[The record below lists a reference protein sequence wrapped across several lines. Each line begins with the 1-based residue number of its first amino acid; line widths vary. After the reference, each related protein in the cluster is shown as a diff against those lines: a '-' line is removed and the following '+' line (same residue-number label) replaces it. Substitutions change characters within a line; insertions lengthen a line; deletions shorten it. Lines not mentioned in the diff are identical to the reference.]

1 MTIDHNNQN
10 EIMDILNERLNRG
23 EYLRKL
29 RKLIEEEELSIVS
42 ENSSDDD
49 IVQENDVVNVLSDEM
64 GNDLTVLQYDSF
76 LSHQRYYDDC
86 KHIDISLIDYNFSID
101 TNNEDPSIVP
111 YARLLISQDKT
122 IGKPGMCWDAGFILA
137 EHVIAKRENWIS
149 KNNSTDPKKKS
160 YFPRI
165 VELGA
170 GTGLAGIALAKAL
183 KCHVTVTD
191 LPEVM
196 SLIQYNI
203 DLNFK
208 NVNRTRSLV
217 YGNKITGNDFY
228 GEAVAKTLRWG
239 HSEDYDGAPYDVIV
253 GGDVIASLYD
263 PVALAMTFYALSGPN
278 TSIYVS
284 YKRRLD
290 EYFQRFEIA
299 MKSLFNKFNIVQPRS
314 RNINPDVMIIEAGEK
329 AMYKGIGSVHIQTP
343 AAKAA

>member
-122 IGKPGMCWDAGFILA
+122 IGKPGMEESALFDHL
-137 EHVIAKRENWIS
+137 VTNY
-149 KNNSTDPKKKS
+149 STKKKIV
-160 YFPRI
+160 YRI
-165 VELGA
+165 S
-170 GTGLAGIALAKAL
+170 
-183 KCHVTVTD
+183 
-191 LPEVM
+191 M
-196 SLIQYNI
+196 SE
-203 DLNFK
+203 
-208 NVNRTRSLV
+208 R
-217 YGNKITGNDFY
+217 
-228 GEAVAKTLRWG
+228 
-239 HSEDYDGAPYDVIV
+239 
-253 GGDVIASLYD
+253 
-263 PVALAMTFYALSGPN
+263 
-278 TSIYVS
+278 
-284 YKRRLD
+284 
-290 EYFQRFEIA
+290 
-299 MKSLFNKFNIVQPRS
+299 
-314 RNINPDVMIIEAGEK
+314 
-329 AMYKGIGSVHIQTP
+329 
-343 AAKAA
+343 